1 MAEVKEIVLTE
12 KCAAVLAYLKAND
25 NGTDGYFGE
34 DIAVALELNPKGIH
48 GVMNSLVKN
57 GLVAKGQRE
66 HEFTSKDG
74 KKGVKPYTTYYVT
87 DAGRAFVIAEQFSNG
102 NKIS

>member
-1 MAEVKEIVLTE
+1 MDQVKEIVLTE
-12 KCAAVLAYLKAND
+12 KCAAVLAWLRSND
-25 NGTDGYFGE
+25 NGDEGYFGE
-34 DIAVALELNPKGIH
+34 DIASACGLNPKGIH

-87 DAGRAFVIAEQFSNG
+87 DAGRAFVIAE
-102 NKIS
+102 

>member
-12 KCAAVLAYLKAND
+12 KCAAVLSYLKAND

-34 DIAVALELNPKGIH
+34 DIATALELNPKGIH

-57 GLVAKGQRE
+57 GLVGKGQRE

-74 KKGVKPYTTYYVT
+74 KKGSKPYTTYYVT
-87 DAGRAFVIAEQFSNG
+87 DAGRAFVIADQF
-102 NKIS
+102 